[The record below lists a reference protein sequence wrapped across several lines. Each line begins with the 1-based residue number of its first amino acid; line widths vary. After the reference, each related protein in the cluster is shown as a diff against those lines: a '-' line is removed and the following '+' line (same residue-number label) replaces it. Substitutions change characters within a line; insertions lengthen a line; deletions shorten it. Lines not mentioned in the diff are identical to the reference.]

1 MLRVGSRVMRNGLR
15 CGTLRDASCDT
26 LSDTMK
32 RVAAPFALLFLF
44 AGPLAA
50 EAVEEQLLKN
60 YSGPSGLALAVLPPV
75 AEAGA
80 GKVSSDLQA
89 RQGRMLERVSR
100 DARFRLVER
109 ENLDQVLKEQN
120 LQQSGLVSVESAKVI
135 GQLAAA
141 DLVLTIRRTQAG
153 VEYRILDVAS
163 AQIFAYALDRP
174 RGTQGDAQ
182 LTPRLL
188 AAVLEGDAGQVAN
201 LLAEGADP
209 EGRRS
214 DGLPMVFLAIM
225 KDRPD
230 LVQLLLDAGAKTEM
244 ADPAN
249 SRIRIPY
256 ILVAAMQGNVQTARI
271 ILKRD
276 PRVVFD
282 RKTVDPSERASVDAK
297 VSALENAGES
307 GLLEMFR
314 LLSDYGAPTN
324 ARSLANAASAFTR
337 HFIRGKKTNPPGWE
351 NFKLRR
357 ADRQE
362 FTAYI
367 EALLDRNRYVSCAD
381 ENKPSDAGDAFIEL
395 AATLTPGFLK
405 RMPSIALFSC
415 AGVRSSSPY
424 RKGNTAL
431 HEVLSTLQSL
441 PDVPADVRGNA
452 HAVLQLLLEN
462 GADPNRQNTEGEDA
476 VQAGITL
483 DGANLDSVL
492 FMLDHAGV
500 DYACRPDAKGKTA
513 LDRARDYSRF
523 EEARFAPVIK
533 RLGAACHK

>member
-1 MLRVGSRVMRNGLR
+1 MCRDGSGVIRNDLR
-15 CGTLRDASCDT
+15 CGTLRYALCDALC
-26 LSDTMK
+26 DTMK
-32 RVAAPFALLFLF
+32 LVSVPFALLFFL

-50 EAVEEQLLKN
+50 QAVEEELLKN
-60 YSGPSGLALAVLPPV
+60 YSGPTGQSLAVLPPV

-80 GKVSSDLQA
+80 SQVSPDLQA
-89 RQGRMLERVSR
+89 RQGRMLERLAR
-100 DARFRLVER
+100 DSRFRLVER

-120 LQQSGLVSVESAKVI
+120 LQQSGLVSVESAKAV

-163 AQIFAYALDRP
+163 AQILAYALDRP
-174 RGTQGDAQ
+174 RGTQGDAR
-182 LTPRLL
+182 LTSRLL
-188 AAVLEGDAGQVAN
+188 AGVLEGDAGQVAN

-214 DGLPMVFLAIM
+214 DGLPAVFLAIM

-249 SRIRIPY
+249 SRVRIPL
-256 ILVAAMQGNVQTARI
+256 ILVAAMQGSVQTARI

-276 PRVVFD
+276 PRVTFD
-282 RKTVDPSERASVDAK
+282 RKTVDPSERASFDPK

-367 EALLDRNRYVSCAD
+367 ETLLDRNRYFSCGD
-381 ENKPSDAGDAFIEL
+381 ENRPSDAGDAFIEL
-395 AATLTPGFLK
+395 AGTLTPVFLK

-415 AGVRSSSPY
+415 SRVRSSSPY
-424 RKGNTAL
+424 GKGNTAL
-431 HEVLSTLQSL
+431 HEVLSTLRSM

-492 FMLDHAGV
+492 FVLDHTSV
-500 DYACRPDAKGKTA
+500 EYVCRTDAKGKTA

-533 RLGAACHK
+533 RLGAVCQK